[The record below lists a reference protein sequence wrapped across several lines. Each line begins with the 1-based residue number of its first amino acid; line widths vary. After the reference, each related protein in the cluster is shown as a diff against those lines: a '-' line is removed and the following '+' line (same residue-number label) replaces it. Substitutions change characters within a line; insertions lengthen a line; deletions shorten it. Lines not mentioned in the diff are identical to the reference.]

1 MALQLAFEMCKSG
14 VRMVSGICCAGGEI
28 WATFL
33 SAKAHSSCAREA
45 GIGVDQDDRHSASCA
60 RLPMLVR
67 LCLEPLRASASA
79 HASARP
85 PSNRSHGGG
94 EGETGATQDLR

>member
-33 SAKAHSSCAREA
+33 SAKAQGSLQATA
-45 GIGVDQDDRHSASCA
+45 TA
-60 RLPMLVR
+60 LVR
-67 LCLEPLRASASA
+67 E
-79 HASARP
+79 RP
-85 PSNRSHGGG
+85 
-94 EGETGATQDLR
+94 E